1 MKKAQALPCRWQ
13 RPLSGK
19 GRVGMAAEAE
29 GMPLRDAVADAQQ
42 RFGLLVAAVQEYAI
56 FLLDPAGTVISWNPG
71 AKRLKGYAGDEII
84 GRNFAVFYPDEDRQ
98 VGKPAAELEHAR
110 RHGSLTDDG
119 WRVRKDGTRFW
130 AHVVLTAL
138 CDDDGGL
145 RGFAKVTRDDS
156 AARAAREREAALG
169 EITGALLAGR
179 SGSDVLDLLVVRA
192 RQLVGA
198 RGTWITGTDP
208 AQPSALRVLAADGDI
223 ALPVGSLVP
232 LQGTVSE
239 KVMDTGQPAV
249 VADLPAV
256 SSARRWLD
264 GHGSALVVPLVAGD
278 ASLGVLVASMS
289 AGGPILDES
298 DLDLVRP
305 FGREAAVVLGYQ
317 QLQEELR
324 QQEIIEDRQRIARD
338 LHDHVIQLVF
348 AAGLTA
354 QSAASRTAEEPVRD
368 LLDSVVDRLDEAI
381 RQLRT
386 AVFELQ
392 PSDHPHG
399 LRQAVLTICRQ
410 ATRPLGFQPT
420 VRFVGPVDTAL
431 PEPVAEHAVAA
442 VREMLSNVA
451 RHAQAGAATVTVA
464 VEDGLVV
471 DVTDDGIGPPEDL
484 TTGTGLSN
492 LRARAAEVGGGFD
505 LTSGPADV
513 GSRAVWRAPLP
524 H

>member
-1 MKKAQALPCRWQ
+1 
-13 RPLSGK
+13 
-19 GRVGMAAEAE
+19 
-29 GMPLRDAVADAQQ
+29 MPLRDAVADVEQ
-42 RFGLLVAAVQEYAI
+42 RFGLLIAAVHEYAI
-56 FLLDPAGTVISWNPG
+56 FLLDTDGTVVSWNPG
-71 AKRLKGYAGDEII
+71 ARRLKGYDADEII
-84 GRNFAVFYPDEDRQ
+84 GRNFAVFYTDEDRQ
-98 VGKPAAELEHAR
+98 VGKPAGELEHAS

-130 AHVVLTAL
+130 AHVVITAL
-138 CDDDGGL
+138 CDDDGAL

-179 SGSDVLDLLVVRA
+179 SASDVLDLLVVRA

-198 RGTWITGTDP
+198 RGTWITATDL

-239 KVMDTGQPAV
+239 KVMGTGQPAV

-256 SSARRWLD
+256 SSARSWLD
-264 GHGSALVVPLVAGD
+264 GHGSALVVPLVTGD
-278 ASLGVLVASMS
+278 ASVGVLVASMS

-298 DLDLVRP
+298 DLEIVRP
-305 FGREAAVVLGYQ
+305 FGREAAVVLAYQ

-324 QQEIIEDRQRIARD
+324 QQEIFEDRQRIARD

-354 QSAASRTAEEPVRD
+354 QSAAARAGGEPVRD
-368 LLDSVVDRLDEAI
+368 MLDSVVDRLDEAI

-392 PSDHPHG
+392 PSDRPHG
-399 LRQAVLTICRQ
+399 LRQAVLSICRQ
-410 ATRPLGFQPT
+410 ATRPLGFQPA
-420 VRFVGPVDTAL
+420 VRFVGPVDTAV

-451 RHAQAGAATVTVA
+451 RHAHAGSVTVTVA
-464 VEDGLVV
+464 IEDGLVV
-471 DVTDDGIGPPEDL
+471 DVSDDGVGPPEDL
-484 TTGTGLSN
+484 STGTGLSN
-492 LRARAAEVGGGFD
+492 LRARAMEVGGSFD
-505 LTSGPADV
+505 LAVGPAGV

-524 H
+524 R